1 MNQHYLYD
9 LVLSKQVVIDHFST
23 DQKLTYIITKSLG
36 KEILVCRRD
45 IIFIIQFECLNLII
59 NISN

>member
-9 LVLSKQVVIDHFST
+9 LVLSKQIVIDHFST
-23 DQKLTYIITKSLG
+23 DQKLTDIITKSLG
-36 KEILVCRRD
+36 KEILVFRRD